1 MVNFLAVTVVNF
13 IIDTNRNIDPEFS
26 QALLKERQAL
36 LKEELNMIEQQLN
49 KDTHDQEDRSEQ

>member
-1 MVNFLAVTVVNF
+1 MAVTVVNF